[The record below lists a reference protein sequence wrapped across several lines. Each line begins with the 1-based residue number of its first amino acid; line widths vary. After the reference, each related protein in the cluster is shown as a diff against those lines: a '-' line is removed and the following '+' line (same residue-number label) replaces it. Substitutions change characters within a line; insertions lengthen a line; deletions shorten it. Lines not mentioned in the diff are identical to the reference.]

1 MKTIKYLLCLLALI
15 TVRANAQ
22 STLEVWT
29 EKSTEITADGTT
41 VTYLTFYQK
50 DPNINYIAFQ
60 AAITVP
66 KGIKINQTKSG
77 RLTVNDIK
85 LCADRVYDHTIACN
99 LADEN
104 TIKISCM
111 SNELQELYPDDEEG
125 NPVEELFTIGL
136 VGEPTMY
143 NGTYQIEIWDL
154 LFGYRDKADNQLK
167 HNDPEPIFTQMT
179 VTGGQ
184 DFPGI
189 DYVLSSHQW
198 GTLILPFNCE
208 IPNGMSAYTCEGI
221 SDDNKLVLNKQ
232 NSFTANVPYIV
243 SGTPGNYHLNGTY
256 CAFKDTYSTEYMTG
270 VYVESEVPQG
280 AYVLQNHESTSGFG
294 FYRVGS
300 TAVSCPAYKCYLNAL
315 SSNAMMF
322 SLGYDYVTTDI
333 NKVRDNGEVSSI
345 YTIDG
350 KYVGKDGSNDKTL
363 NGLQRG
369 LYIKNQKKILKK

>member
-1 MKTIKYLLCLLALI
+1 MKTIKYLICLLALI

-66 KGIKINQTKSG
+66 KGIKINQKKVG
-77 RLTVNDIK
+77 RDMVNDIE
-85 LCADRVYDHTIACN
+85 LSVRATSTHTIACN

-104 TIKISCM
+104 TIKISAM
-111 SNELQELYPDDEEG
+111 SSELQELYPDDEDG
-125 NPVEELFTIGL
+125 NPMEKLFTIGL
-136 VGEPTMY
+136 VGDPSMY
-143 NGTYQIEIWDL
+143 NGSYEIEIWDL

-167 HNDPEPIFTQMT
+167 HNDPEPIYMQMT

-198 GTLILPFNCE
+198 GTLILPFSCE

-221 SDDNKLVLNKQ
+221 SDENKLILSKH
-232 NSFTANVPYIV
+232 NSFQANVPYIV
-243 SGTPGNYHLNGTY
+243 GGTPGNYHLNGTY
-256 CAFKDTYSTEYMTG
+256 CAFKDVYSTDYMTG
-270 VYVESEVPQG
+270 VYVEKEVPQG
-280 AYVLQNHESTSGFG
+280 AYVLQNHEATSGFG

-300 TAVSCPAYKCYLNAL
+300 TAVNCPAYRCYLTPMAT
-315 SSNAMMF
+315 SVMMF
-322 SLGYDYVTTDI
+322 SLG
-333 NKVRDNGEVSSI
+333 RDNISTQINATETDDESSPV

-350 KYVGKDGSNDKTL
+350 KYVGKGGDNSSRIHRLPKGV
-363 NGLQRG
+363 
-369 LYIKNQKKILKK
+369 YIKNQKKILNK